1 MLFEELNMSTQQ
13 IEDNCNFLLIEVRA
27 IHDSEKLSQRMSE
40 IFPWPDLLLESH
52 QPQQATAHVGM
63 LPLHYLEGMRARVE
77 MLVAI
82 LINVQGLVSEAGVKV
97 V

>member
-1 MLFEELNMSTQQ
+1 
-13 IEDNCNFLLIEVRA
+13 
-27 IHDSEKLSQRMSE
+27 
-40 IFPWPDLLLESH
+40 
-52 QPQQATAHVGM
+52 M

-82 LINVQGLVSEAGVKV
+82 LINVQGLVSEAAVKV